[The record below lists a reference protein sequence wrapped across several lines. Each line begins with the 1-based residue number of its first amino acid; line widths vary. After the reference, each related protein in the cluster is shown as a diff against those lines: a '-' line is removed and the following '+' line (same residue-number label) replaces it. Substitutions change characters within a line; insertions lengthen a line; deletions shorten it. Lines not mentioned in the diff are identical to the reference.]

1 MLSPP
6 PPPPVP
12 GLSPSLQ
19 YSQWSL
25 FFSPYFALFFF
36 RLLMA
41 PTIITIF
48 LFSRH
53 IYPYFWHF
61 YPAFPKKN
69 PPPPEEETKREGV
82 FQHTHTHTGC
92 EGWRGWRGFRHGC
105 IFLYDNFSSCSHLS
119 EQESTRYAI
128 YIYIPSTTMCTY
140 NMAALEPFSIEQG
153 KGGGLSWRG
162 SENSTHTHTP
172 KSEIIINKNR
182 LHQLKILRSTY
193 LAYSWVLSVAIGH
206 LLPSSSFPFPPPSHT
221 DTPSL
226 QNGFS

>member
-82 FQHTHTHTGC
+82 FQHTHTHTQDVRDG
-92 EGWRGWRGFRHGC
+92 GGGGGFAMDVYFYMTIFRAVVISPNKKVHGM
-105 IFLYDNFSSCSHLS
+105 LY
-119 EQESTRYAI
+119 I
-128 YIYIPSTTMCTY
+128 YIYRQPLCVHTIWQPWSHFRS
-140 NMAALEPFSIEQG
+140 NRG
-153 KGGGLSWRG
+153 KGG
-162 SENSTHTHTP
+162 
-172 KSEIIINKNR
+172 
-182 LHQLKILRSTY
+182 
-193 LAYSWVLSVAIGH
+193 
-206 LLPSSSFPFPPPSHT
+206 
-221 DTPSL
+221 D
-226 QNGFS
+226 

>member
-1 MLSPP
+1 
-6 PPPPVP
+6 
-12 GLSPSLQ
+12 
-19 YSQWSL
+19 
-25 FFSPYFALFFF
+25 
-36 RLLMA
+36 MA

-162 SENSTHTHTP
+162 SENSTHTHT
-172 KSEIIINKNR
+172 
-182 LHQLKILRSTY
+182 
-193 LAYSWVLSVAIGH
+193 
-206 LLPSSSFPFPPPSHT
+206 
-221 DTPSL
+221 L
-226 QNGFS
+226 QNQK